1 MDPVNDF
8 YPKIRV
14 SITRFGSFRAKIKEG
29 KDLPWYEVSIGGD
42 MWVKGK
48 GRKFEEKIKEK
59 CYRLLNKAN
68 SEYTTLFI
76 KSDGESS

>member
-1 MDPVNDF
+1 MAPVNDF

-29 KDLPWYEVSIGGD
+29 KDLPWYEVSVGGD
-42 MWVKGK
+42 MWEKGK
-48 GRKFEEKIKEK
+48 GRKFEVKIKEK

-68 SEYTTLFI
+68 SEYAKFFI
-76 KSDGESS
+76 DSDREVS